1 MARLKPEKVEKFTDL
16 NEEKAYEI
24 LKSLD
29 NTYSVIYEPSIG
41 TIKKY
46 TPDFVVLSEN
56 YGLIVLDVKFVDLE
70 KIEKSDQ
77 RTIYKKSGIKIPNF
91 NLIVKDYSYKIN
103 NQLVKDFEKDPTIV
117 HQNGNLKGRLTFPHS
132 SGIML
137 FIKDYEKYT
146 KTDVSKILSL
156 EENMFIICNN
166 LEIAKNEIEN
176 FIIDLNRPFT
186 QGIKPPMQNNIIE
199 KLYMESDS
207 NETSFT
213 NKLSNYNL
221 ILNNFKSLPDSTI
234 FNKSK
239 QLKENI
245 LTLTEFSQKSIEYA
259 NKNLPFGLENLI
271 EELKLKKLELE
282 NEKFTIGVFGYFS
295 NGKSTFLNALMGI
308 DNLPMAEDR
317 LTATFTKLVH
327 YKTKEGYISGDV
339 EVYYKDKAEIYDM
352 YNDCI
357 FELKAFLSE
366 SEHEKFYNKLEDIKQ
381 KEDDKSALQDKLK
394 SIKLKDYS
402 GEKRDKLTNVKII
415 LNTLVNSNISFGNI
429 EKMSLESLA
438 SNVTDSE
445 KAIFISEVIIYLD
458 NDLLENIEIVD
469 TPGYGSTNSLDTI
482 KTHEFVKKSNVV
494 ILLTKATS
502 PLQDMEEKRFLEEY
516 MSLYKN
522 EDSVVNSTNLFI
534 VANKID
540 STSKSVEQVK
550 KQIKD
555 TINNMYEDELIISDK
570 NIFTLSSKY
579 HLDKSLDKNPE
590 KNENIDEN
598 DLTNFKNS
606 FSKYLIE
613 DKDKQLITQGFSNI
627 ENIVDKT
634 KKSFEKQMDD
644 LNLDINIRKDNIKK
658 FEANRKDIED
668 KLNIYKDSIRSLSD
682 DLRKEVTNQLNNQPI
697 TINQNNT
704 KQNSIKKIADYFRS
718 YIKKYDK
725 DINDEIAYEFY
736 SRYLESINSEVFKKI
751 ESQYKIL
758 MTSKLEKINKDLAN
772 YTKQLEIDYNI
783 SGLQQSFTVSKISLD
798 EIGKVDLSKGF
809 FRKIYEFIKKII
821 SDDRYETYAEPMVE
835 GWNNNPK
842 IYNTAKVNIDNA
854 ISSVFIEINNML
866 EKQIKELINNIDTK
880 LNDVLKALEL
890 KQKDKEF
897 FNKKVK
903 RFEQVFEEIER
914 KKNEI
919 KKQQTEIY
927 GEVL

>member
-46 TPDFVVLSEN
+46 TPDFVVLSEK

-146 KTDVSKILSL
+146 KADVSKILSL

-166 LEIAKNEIEN
+166 LEITKNEIEN

-186 QGIKPPMQNNIIE
+186 QGIKPHMQNNIIE
-199 KLYMESDS
+199 KLYMESDAD
-207 NETSFT
+207 ETDFT
-213 NKLSNYNL
+213 NKLSSYNL
-221 ILNNFKSLPDSTI
+221 ILNNFKTLPDSTI

-282 NEKFTIGVFGYFS
+282 NEKFTIGVFGYYA
-295 NGKSTFLNALMGI
+295 NGKSTFLNALLEMN
-308 DNLPMAEDR
+308 NLPMDEGVT
-317 LTATFTKLVH
+317 TATFTRLVH

-357 FELKAFLSE
+357 LELKAFLSE
-366 SEHEKFYNKLEDIKQ
+366 SEHEKFFNKLENIKQ
-381 KEDDKSALQDKLK
+381 NENDKSELQEKLK

-445 KAIFISEVIIYLD
+445 KAIFISEVVIYLD

-482 KTHEFVKKSNVV
+482 KTHDFVKKSNVV
-494 ILLTKATS
+494 ILLTKASS

-522 EDSVVNSTNLFI
+522 EDSVVNSNNLFI

-555 TINNMYEDELIISDK
+555 IINNIYEDELILSDR

-613 DKDKQLITQGFSNI
+613 DKDKQLITQSFSNI
-627 ENIVDKT
+627 ENIISET
-634 KKSFEKQMDD
+634 KKSFEKHVND
-644 LNLDINIRKDNIKK
+644 LNQDINTINNNIKK
-658 FEANRKDIED
+658 FKDNKKDIED
-668 KLNIYKDSIRSLSD
+668 KLNIYKDSIKSLSE
-682 DLRKEVTNQLNNQPI
+682 DLKKDVTVKLDNQPI
-697 TINQNNT
+697 TV
-704 KQNSIKKIADYFRS
+704 NSSNSKKETIIKIADYF
-718 YIKKYDK
+718 KKYIE
-725 DINDEIAYEFY
+725 INKKSLDDNSAYDFY
-736 SRYLESINSEVFKKI
+736 HKYLELINNRIFSEI
-751 ESQYKIL
+751 ESQY
-758 MTSKLEKINKDLAN
+758 SKLISIKLEAINKDLES
-772 YTKQLEIDYNI
+772 YTRQLEIEYNI
-783 SGLQQSFTVSKISLD
+783 SGLKKNFTVSEISSS

-809 FRKIYEFIKKII
+809 FRKIWEELIKILF
-821 SDDRYETYAEPMVE
+821 DDRYETYAEPMVE
-835 GWNNNPK
+835 GWNNSPK
-842 IYNTAKVNIDNA
+842 IYNIVKINIDNA
-854 ISSVFIEINNML
+854 ISSVFIEVDNML

-890 KQKDKEF
+890 KQKDKES
-897 FNKKVK
+897 FNKKTK
-903 RFEQVFEEIER
+903 KFEEVFNKIEEY
-914 KKNEI
+914 KNQV
-919 KKQQTEIY
+919 KKQETEIY

>member
-1 MARLKPEKVEKFTDL
+1 MAKMKPEKVEKFTDL

-166 LEIAKNEIEN
+166 LEITKNEIEN

-186 QGIKPPMQNNIIE
+186 QGIKPYMQNNIIE
-199 KLYMESDS
+199 KLYMESDA
-207 NETSFT
+207 NETDFT
-213 NKLSNYNL
+213 HKLSNYNL

-271 EELKLKKLELE
+271 EKLQLKKMELE

-317 LTATFTKLVH
+317 LTATFTRLVH

-366 SEHEKFYNKLEDIKQ
+366 SEHEKFFNKLENIKQ
-381 KEDDKSALQDKLK
+381 NENDKSELQEKLK

-482 KTHEFVKKSNVV
+482 KTHDFVKKSNVV
-494 ILLTKATS
+494 ILLTKASS

-516 MSLYKN
+516 MTLYKN
-522 EDSVVNSTNLFI
+522 EDNVVNSTNLFI

-540 STSKSVEQVK
+540 STSKSVEQVRR
-550 KQIKD
+550 QIKD
-555 TINNMYEDELIISDK
+555 TINNMYEDELILSDK

-579 HLDKSLDKNPE
+579 HLDKSLDKNQ
-590 KNENIDEN
+590 KRI
-598 DLTNFKNS
+598 
-606 FSKYLIE
+606 
-613 DKDKQLITQGFSNI
+613 
-627 ENIVDKT
+627 
-634 KKSFEKQMDD
+634 
-644 LNLDINIRKDNIKK
+644 
-658 FEANRKDIED
+658 
-668 KLNIYKDSIRSLSD
+668 
-682 DLRKEVTNQLNNQPI
+682 
-697 TINQNNT
+697 
-704 KQNSIKKIADYFRS
+704 
-718 YIKKYDK
+718 
-725 DINDEIAYEFY
+725 
-736 SRYLESINSEVFKKI
+736 
-751 ESQYKIL
+751 KIL
-758 MTSKLEKINKDLAN
+758 MKMT
-772 YTKQLEIDYNI
+772 
-783 SGLQQSFTVSKISLD
+783 
-798 EIGKVDLSKGF
+798 
-809 FRKIYEFIKKII
+809 
-821 SDDRYETYAEPMVE
+821 
-835 GWNNNPK
+835 
-842 IYNTAKVNIDNA
+842 
-854 ISSVFIEINNML
+854 
-866 EKQIKELINNIDTK
+866 
-880 LNDVLKALEL
+880 
-890 KQKDKEF
+890 
-897 FNKKVK
+897 
-903 RFEQVFEEIER
+903 
-914 KKNEI
+914 
-919 KKQQTEIY
+919 
-927 GEVL
+927 

>member
-1 MARLKPEKVEKFTDL
+1 MAKMKPEKVEKFTDL

-46 TPDFVVLSEN
+46 TPDFVVLSEK
-56 YGLIVLDVKFVDLE
+56 YGLIVFDVKFVDLE

-502 PLQDMEEKRFLEEY
+502 PLQDMEEKNFLEEY

-522 EDSVVNSTNLFI
+522 EDNVVNSNNLFI

-555 TINNMYEDELIISDK
+555 TINNIYEDELIISDK

-579 HLDKSLDKNPE
+579 HLDKFLDSIPE
-590 KNENIDEN
+590 KNQNIDEN

-613 DKDKQLITQGFSNI
+613 DKDKQLITQSFSSI
-627 ENIVDKT
+627 ENIIGKT
-634 KKSFEKQMDD
+634 KESFEKQMND
-644 LNLDINIRKDNIKK
+644 LNQDINTINSNIEK
-658 FEANRKDIED
+658 FQSNKKDIED
-668 KLNIYKDSIRSLSD
+668 KLNIYKDSIKSLSEDLKKDVIVRLD
-682 DLRKEVTNQLNNQPI
+682 DQPI
-697 TINQNNT
+697 TVSST
-704 KQNSIKKIADYFRS
+704 NSKKETISRIAEYFRK
-718 YIKKYDK
+718 YNEINKKSLDDDSAYD
-725 DINDEIAYEFY
+725 FY
-736 SRYLESINSEVFKKI
+736 HKYLELINNRIFTEI
-751 ESQYKIL
+751 ESQYAKLISL
-758 MTSKLEKINKDLAN
+758 KLETINKDLES
-772 YTKQLEIDYNI
+772 YTKQLEIEYNI
-783 SGLQQSFTVSKISLD
+783 SGLKKNFAVSEISSS

-809 FRKIYEFIKKII
+809 FRKLWEQLKKFFF
-821 SDDRYETYAEPMVE
+821 DDRYETYAEPMVE
-835 GWNNNPK
+835 GWNNSPK
-842 IYNTAKVNIDNA
+842 IYDTVKVNIDNA
-854 ISSVFIEINNML
+854 ISAGFLEVDNILKEQIE
-866 EKQIKELINNIDTK
+866 ELINSINTK
-880 LNDVLKALEL
+880 LVDVQKALEL
-890 KQKDKEF
+890 KQKDKESF
-897 FNKKVK
+897 EKKTK
-903 RFEQVFEEIER
+903 RFEAVFVQIEEY
-914 KKNEI
+914 KNKI
-919 KKQQTEIY
+919 KKQEKEIY